1 MPLIPMGIAPMDLDD
16 TDDDDADTGL
26 HNIHLGYLN
35 KPTDKCKRFI
45 VLMSSGDSVYR
56 LDESLELW
64 RDTLLARTTV
74 VPLAP
79 PCGLRLTFGE
89 GTGTLLQFR
98 SCS

>member
-26 HNIHLGYLN
+26 HNIHLGY
-35 KPTDKCKRFI
+35 KPTDKCKQFI